1 MQQPKQGWHGGGA
14 DWVSTGGAEVV
25 RHGEVERRIGP
36 CRRRIGG
43 MAALERGLA
52 TGNHWW

>member
-1 MQQPKQGWHGGGA
+1 
-14 DWVSTGGAEVV
+14 VV
-25 RHGEVERRIGP
+25 RHGEVERRTGP